1 MKGMILMALDGIY
14 IYSILCELKEKLLH
28 GKISKITQPE
38 KDEVSFLVRGS
49 DNKSYRLLISA
60 SSSYPKIHI
69 TENSKPNP
77 LTAPMFCMVLRKYL
91 INARIIDIKQITTDR
106 IVILD
111 FENTDE
117 FGFNSVYSLI
127 VEIMGRHSNITL
139 IRQKDNSVMDCIK
152 HITPAINRYRSLY
165 PGLNYIYPPKSEK
178 LNPFNF
184 SIDDFKT
191 IIKDNSFEFDTKLG
205 SKIFTGVSKT
215 ISNEIYFRF
224 NSDLAIDNLD
234 SIYLNI
240 VKFFDAI
247 NNGNFSFN
255 SYSENG
261 IIKDFACIPLT
272 FLNECERTEYK
283 DPSYLLENF
292 YFERDKFQRLS
303 NYGADLSK
311 IVHTNLD
318 RCIKKNKILNDNL
331 IECETKNIYKLSGE
345 FLTANM
351 YTLKKGQKEIT
362 VQNYYSDN
370 LDNVTIKL
378 NANKT
383 PSQNIQTYYKKYT
396 KLKKTEE
403 MSLLQL
409 KSNSEEI
416 DYLQSVLT
424 NIQNSEAYT
433 EIEEIKKELIETG
446 YIKFSKKNKKGKSK
460 TPKLSKP
467 LHLVSSDGID
477 IYIGKNNFQ
486 NDYLTLKFADKRDI
500 WMHTKNIPGSH
511 VIVKNNGNIP
521 DKTLEEA
528 AALAAY
534 YSKAKESVL
543 AAVDYTEVKNVKK
556 PSGAKPGMVIY
567 LTNKTINIIPKKLEQ
582 TNTDS
587 MDK

>member
-28 GKISKITQPE
+28 GKVSKITQPE
-38 KDEVSFLVRGS
+38 KDEVSFLIRGS
-49 DNKSYRLLISA
+49 ENKSYRLLVSA

-69 TENSKPNP
+69 TENIKTNP

-91 INARIIDIKQITTDR
+91 INARIVDIKQVVTDR
-106 IVILD
+106 IVVLD
-111 FENTDE
+111 FENADE

-178 LNPFNF
+178 LDPFNF
-184 SIDDFKT
+184 SMDDFSDF
-191 IIKDNSFEFDTKLG
+191 IKNNNLEFDSKLG

-215 ISNEIYFRF
+215 LSKEIYFRF
-224 NSDLAIDNLD
+224 NSDFTPDNLN
-234 SIYLNI
+234 SVYSSI
-240 VKFFDAI
+240 VKFFQAI
-247 NNGNFSFN
+247 KNCDFSFN

-261 IIKDFACIPLT
+261 MIKDFACIQLT
-272 FLNECERTEYK
+272 SLSQCERTEYK
-283 DPSYLLENF
+283 NPSELLENF

-311 IVHTNLD
+311 IIHTNLD
-318 RCIKKNKILNDNL
+318 RCLKKDQILNDNL
-331 IECETKNIYKLSGE
+331 IECKTKDTYKLSGE

-351 YTLKKGQKEIT
+351 YTLKKGQNEIT
-362 VQNYYSDN
+362 VQNYYSDT
-370 LDNVTIKL
+370 LENVTIKL

-383 PSQNIQTYYKKYT
+383 PSQNIQSYYKKYT

-409 KSNSEEI
+409 KSNSEEMN
-416 DYLQSVLT
+416 YLQSVLT

-446 YIKFSKKNKKGKSK
+446 YIKFSKKNKRSKNK

-477 IYIGKNNFQ
+477 IYVGKNNFQ

-511 VIVKNNGNIP
+511 VIVKNDGSIP

-528 AALAAY
+528 AGLAAY

-543 AAVDYTEVKNVKK
+543 VSVDYTEVKNVKK

-567 LTNKTINIIPKKLEQ
+567 LTNKTINIIPKKLE
-582 TNTDS
+582 
-587 MDK
+587 

>member
-1 MKGMILMALDGIY
+1 MALDGIY
-14 IYSILCELKEKLLH
+14 IYSILCELREKLLH
-28 GKISKITQPE
+28 GKVSKINQPE
-38 KDEVSFLVRGS
+38 KDEVSLLIRGS
-49 DNKSYRLLISA
+49 DNNSYKLLISA

-69 TENSKPNP
+69 TENGKTNP

-91 INARIIDIKQITTDR
+91 INARIIDIKQVSTDR

-178 LNPFNF
+178 LDPFDF
-184 SIDDFKT
+184 SIESFKN
-191 IIKDNSFEFDTKLG
+191 IIKENNLDFDSKLG

-215 ISNEIYFRF
+215 ISKEIYFRF
-224 NSDLAIDNLD
+224 SGDITINDLDNVY
-234 SIYLNI
+234 SNI
-240 VKFFDAI
+240 VKFFSSI
-247 NNGNFSFN
+247 SNGNFSFN

-261 IIKDFACIPLT
+261 MIKDFACIPLN
-272 FLNECERTEYK
+272 FLNECEKTEYK
-283 DPSYLLENF
+283 DPSKLLENF

-318 RCIKKNKILNDNL
+318 RCLKKNQILNDNL
-331 IECETKNIYKLSGE
+331 VECKTKDIYKLSGE

-351 YTLKKGQKEIT
+351 YDLKKGQKEIT
-362 VQNYYSDN
+362 VQNYYSETLEDI
-370 LDNVTIKL
+370 TIQL
-378 NANKT
+378 NTNKT
-383 PSQNIQTYYKKYT
+383 PSQNIQSYYKKYT

-409 KSNSEEI
+409 RSNSEEI

-424 NIQNSEAYT
+424 NIKNSEAYT

-446 YIKFSKKNKKGKSK
+446 YIKFNKKNKKGKNK

-477 IYIGKNNFQ
+477 IYVGKNNFQ

-511 VIVKNNGNIP
+511 VIVKNNGHIP

-528 AALAAY
+528 AGLAAY

-543 AAVDYTEVKNVKK
+543 APVDYTEVKNVKK

-567 LTNKTINIIPKKLEQ
+567 LTNKTINIIPKKLD
-582 TNTDS
+582 NI
-587 MDK
+587 